1 MRVENSAETGSWS
14 PEVTRGRTILQEYLE
29 IWRGK
34 LNFSYHFNLKD
45 NITSEAGGHSRCL
58 AVCEQVQ
65 SKKFILCFVK
75 GDLQPEGVDGGKRV
89 PRELATVAAVSA
101 MGIGKERAGKTC

>member
-1 MRVENSAETGSWS
+1 M
-14 PEVTRGRTILQEYLE
+14 
-29 IWRGK
+29 
-34 LNFSYHFNLKD
+34 
-45 NITSEAGGHSRCL
+45 
-58 AVCEQVQ
+58 
-65 SKKFILCFVK
+65 K